1 MKKTKSL
8 KRILAGALAALM
20 SLSAIP
26 VAFAADEPTFPAE
39 GITVTAPE
47 EIVLDGTSVSGNPT
61 LTVSNPTDHT
71 MTDVYLSV
79 TGGTSVSVPATI
91 EPGSYS
97 YPITGSTSS
106 GRQIIYALSYSLD
119 NGENTYVTY
128 GFSYTRS
135 ATTPVLAQLRHHP
148 SVGNWNDIDLG
159 LTIDKG
165 VINQTSVEGQGGAE
179 VVSYS
184 DLYIDRSQG
193 TTWDAL
199 GLEFSYTLR
208 TNHADRKKYYDIWVD
223 QDNVATFG
231 FGDVAAT
238 GVSKT
243 GIKDKYFGDTTRFAG
258 EYDGYAEYNLVYGN
272 VPSVETMQFYFWFK
286 FNAVDWLFG
295 DKDGAHTLGKTIVT
309 VHTVDK
315 GALRSAVQNVAQKNY
330 QSFAY
335 SSDSYTAFL
344 DAYTKANEVLSKYQS
359 TQAEIDSAK
368 ATLDVAVNSLRF
380 ADANY
385 SVLDAAI
392 AEAEQVL
399 NDETSAD
406 KYTAESLQT
415 LRNAYEAGLL
425 LKNPVLDQSHQSEID
440 AAALAIEMA
449 IGGLE
454 GFADYSGVAQAIS
467 VYEKLNGRYFDADD
481 LAAVTELV
489 AAARDEM
496 TNNRRPATEQSAV
509 DAMAVEILN
518 AISDL
523 KMLPADYAALDTLVD
538 TATEIYLSSDNVY
551 TVDSIKALEA
561 ALLAAMDVQ
570 DADYTIDKQ
579 NLVDEAYNALDTAMK
594 TMVKLPADTTTLE
607 QFIEDA
613 IEMTQVSDYETYYT
627 ADSRA
632 ALEAALAQAQTLL
645 EQELTI
651 DDEAAVAAAAKKLA
665 DAMVQMDVV
674 LADYSELEAAI
685 KARTQELEIART
697 AVTED
702 GDPLYKAASLA
713 RLESMIKAAGTIDHT
728 LSIRDQQ
735 IVDDAVTMLNSY
747 QLEKNA
753 ADTVALKALIAEKQD
768 ALNNA
773 SDEYTTESKEALQ
786 AAISAANA
794 VIAANYDIT
803 MQWRVDEA
811 YKTLEAVE
819 LVLKGAD
826 YAKVDA
832 AIDAAEKFLADE
844 ENQAIYTQEALQMI
858 QDALDAANG
867 IDRGAYTIRDQE
879 AVDAFA
885 TAIDNAIAAADGS
898 YNPAD
903 KQALADAIDAAKAKL
918 EAEDINDYT
927 DASIEALKA
936 AIADAEAYLEQDLDI
951 TDNDE
956 IAAKA
961 EALGAMEL
969 ELKPADKSGV
979 QDAIDKAEEIIDNSD
994 QYTDEYIEKV
1004 NDALD
1009 NLYEILD
1016 EDLTIKDQDKVDNAI
1031 DAVDEI
1037 AENPS
1042 YVGANLDSLNA
1053 AIDAAEAKKAA
1064 PDYMN
1069 YTETSRQ
1076 AFEAVLAEAIALR
1089 DSNPDITQ
1097 QQAVEDMAARL
1108 NGMELSLEDADYSEM
1123 DAAVAEAEALLA
1135 DLDALK
1141 DQYTLTSIEALQNA
1155 VTEAGL
1161 VERDQDVSYQSVID
1175 AAAQAVRDA
1184 IAGLTT
1190 YNRIDGISI
1199 AGGDRRDDDVIY
1211 YKVSWMK
1218 TYKSQPVTLHLEGLE
1233 GVDVASIK
1241 WEAANWSVDD
1251 PEATITDNGDG
1262 TATITPNGKGIGAR
1276 SMWVK
1281 VTVTDVNGNDA
1292 TDIVKVR
1299 FHKWDWQAK

>member
-26 VAFAADEPTFPAE
+26 VAFAATGPVLEERGDTYNNNEGVDMGKYVSMFTDNQKFTF
-39 GITVTAPE
+39 IQTQDNE
-47 EIVLDGTSVSGNPT
+47 EFEFDFWFNAKKNAGVNYGYIPGPG
-61 LTVSNPTDHT
+61 
-71 MTDVYLSV
+71 
-79 TGGTSVSVPATI
+79 
-91 EPGSYS
+91 GSYPQTFS
-97 YPITGSTSS
+97 SPVGKNFSLTWVDGSEMSLPGTLFGGNNWISRQIIVKFVGDGGKVYNTALHIDYDSGSTSGS
-106 GRQIIYALSYSLD
+106 DRAW
-119 NGENTYVTY
+119 
-128 GFSYTRS
+128 RS
-135 ATTPVLAQLRHHP
+135 A
-148 SVGNWNDIDLG
+148 DISM
-159 LTIDKG
+159 TI
-165 VINQTSVEGQGGAE
+165 T
-179 VVSYS
+179 
-184 DLYIDRSQG
+184 
-193 TTWDAL
+193 
-199 GLEFSYTLR
+199 
-208 TNHADRKKYYDIWVD
+208 
-223 QDNVATFG
+223 
-231 FGDVAAT
+231 
-238 GVSKT
+238 
-243 GIKDKYFGDTTRFAG
+243 
-258 EYDGYAEYNLVYGN
+258 
-272 VPSVETMQFYFWFK
+272 
-286 FNAVDWLFG
+286 
-295 DKDGAHTLGKTIVT
+295 
-309 VHTVDK
+309 
-315 GALRSAVQNVAQKNY
+315 
-330 QSFAY
+330 
-335 SSDSYTAFL
+335 
-344 DAYTKANEVLSKYQS
+344 
-359 TQAEIDSAK
+359 
-368 ATLDVAVNSLRF
+368 
-380 ADANY
+380 
-385 SVLDAAI
+385 VLDKRALNSAI
-392 AEAEQVL
+392 AEAEGVENTGVYTEDSWQNFQNALAQAQSIGGNVIVDQTTIDQSTNNL
-399 NDETSAD
+399 IGAMAD
-406 KYTAESLQT
+406 LIAKDASYTALNAAIADAETILNEDDVDRNYDADALAA
-415 LRNAYEAGLL
+415 LRTAYDAAKAIAPGL
-425 LKNPVLDQSHQSEID
+425 DITHQDEID
-440 AAALAIEMA
+440 AAATTLASAVAAMVK
-449 IGGLE
+449 L
-454 GFADYSGVAQAIS
+454 ADYSGVAQAIS

-632 ALEAALAQAQTLL
+632 ALEAALAQAQALL

-979 QDAIDKAEEIIDNSD
+979 QDAIDKAEEILDNSD

-1108 NGMELSLEDADYSEM
+1108 NGMELSLEDADYSEL

-1281 VTVTDVNGNDA
+1281 VTVTDVNGNVA